1 MPIAVPNTDPNSQKV
16 PETTDRVG
24 RRRPRWL
31 RWSIELV
38 LIVLVIV
45 AVQWWQ
51 ARDLVEGAA
60 PPLAGLLVNGAP
72 YQLDPAQ
79 GPTLVHFWA
88 EWCPICRVEEDSI
101 ENIASDWPV
110 MTIATTSGSADE
122 VAAYLRQQGLT
133 MPVLLDEAG
142 QLAQAWGVNGVP
154 ATFIIDRDGGIVH
167 AAMGYSTEWGL
178 RLRLWLAR
186 L

>member
-1 MPIAVPNTDPNSQKV
+1 MPNPDPDLNQA
-16 PETTDRVG
+16 PETGEKVR

-31 RWSIELV
+31 RWSVDLL
-38 LIVLVIV
+38 LIVLVIA

-51 ARDLVEGAA
+51 ARDLVEGSA
-60 PPLAGLLVNGAP
+60 PPLTGLMVDGAP

-88 EWCPICRVEEDSI
+88 EWCPICRFEQDSI
-101 ENIASDWPV
+101 ERIASDWPV
-110 MTIATTSGSADE
+110 MTVATTSGSADE
-122 VAAYLRQQGLT
+122 VAAYLQEHGLT

-154 ATFIIDRDGGIVH
+154 ASFIIDRDGAIAH